1 MKAKIL
7 NALLLVTSLFGYLEW
22 GGNNHLFLFQAEG
35 EIFSKLISDPKSV
48 IHPFILLPIIGQAL
62 LLITLFQKTP
72 QKLISYISIGSLGVL
87 LAFMLIVGIM
97 SLNLKIIVS
106 TIPFL
111 VTVVY
116 TVMYYKKL
124 STTQ

>member
-35 EIFSKLISDPKSV
+35 EIFSKLISDPTSV

>member
-1 MKAKIL
+1 MKVKIL
-7 NALLLVTSLFGYLEW
+7 NGLLIATSLFGYLEW
-22 GGNNHLFLFQAEG
+22 GGDNHLFLFQAEG

-72 QKLISYISIGSLGVL
+72 HKLISYISIGSLGVL

-111 VTVVY
+111 VTAVY

>member
-35 EIFSKLISDPKSV
+35 EIFSKLISDPTSV

-72 QKLISYISIGSLGVL
+72 HKLISYICS
-87 LAFMLIVGIM
+87 
-97 SLNLKIIVS
+97 
-106 TIPFL
+106 
-111 VTVVY
+111 
-116 TVMYYKKL
+116 
-124 STTQ
+124 